1 MVPGRK
7 QRDIQEET
15 NNLARSIAE
24 PVETRH
30 CPMRRRTAE
39 RAKEGY
45 LVGVGCR
52 FLKPLSK
59 KLRNPLDQ
67 EQIMRKDNTS
77 DISPITSFR
86 EQHFFLSNFYACT
99 INFEGITYP
108 STEHAYQAAKSVI
121 IAERQLIC
129 RQSSAGNAKRAGR
142 RITIRRDWNDVKL
155 AKMEAILRLKFNVTQ
170 PELVQKLTAT
180 HPRILREE
188 NYWHDT
194 FWGICNGAGSN
205 HLGKLLMKIRA
216 DLQRA

>member
-1 MVPGRK
+1 MVPAENNGISRKKRTTWPEAWPNRSRRGAGRCVA
-7 QRDIQEET
+7 EER
-15 NNLARSIAE
+15 NGQKKGIWS
-24 PVETRH
+24 V
-30 CPMRRRTAE
+30 
-39 RAKEGY
+39 
-45 LVGVGCR
+45 LVV
-52 FLKPLSK
+52 FFKPLSK

-86 EQHFFLSNFYACT
+86 EQHFFLSNFYGCT

-129 RQSSAGNAKRAGR
+129 RQTSAGNAKRAGR

-155 AKMEAILRLKFNVTQ
+155 AKMEAILRLKFSVTQ

-216 DLQRA
+216 DLQMD